1 MKRSSIFYTI
11 TFIFILAIISISLA
25 FLWLMDYDK
34 QNYTRELNAKY
45 SIVSRATLL
54 HMTGLITDDDYE
66 SQMKNFKMPEV
77 VDKTRKNYILNSAT
91 IIQEI
96 TADIGSSAILLHK
109 KKHFLRIRHADAT
122 MLLQDSDYQPYR
134 YDIIKVIFSLVF
146 LTVLITY
153 IFIIRKIKPLRRLKR
168 QINKFANGDLDISNV
183 STGNDE
189 ISEVA
194 DAFYNSVMQ
203 IKKLNESRQLF
214 LRNIMHELKT
224 PITKGRIT
232 VEMIE
237 KGKYQDRLISVFE
250 KLEDLINEFA
260 AVERAT
266 AGIGLNEMGE
276 FSLQELIDE
285 AIKLAMIDKNRVEI
299 MFEED
304 IMLQV
309 DFKLFSIAI
318 KNMIDNG
325 MKYSLDRKIKILA
338 NQNSIEFHTL
348 GSKLDQQL
356 EFYIEPFSKGK
367 NAKQSFGLGLYIVDN
382 ILKSHGLKFS
392 YKHTDEIN
400 IFSFENIDKIIIK
413 EDFQSLDDID
423 NVS

>member
-1 MKRSSIFYTI
+1 
-11 TFIFILAIISISLA
+11 
-25 FLWLMDYDK
+25 MDYDK

>member
-1 MKRSSIFYTI
+1 
-11 TFIFILAIISISLA
+11 
-25 FLWLMDYDK
+25 MDYDK

-109 KKHFLRIRHADAT
+109 KKHFLRIRHADTT